1 MLFEED
7 GQTKGVELTCSF
19 TYVNN
24 SDLFDIIKRLWPS
37 PPLQSVWY
45 QTFLCLATSDVF
57 VKRKGYISV
66 AKSRRI
72 GNIPLIFCRYGCS

>member
-57 VKRKGYISV
+57 VKKKKGYIFD
-66 AKSRRI
+66 
-72 GNIPLIFCRYGCS
+72 NITPLQNPAESETFH

>member
-1 MLFEED
+1 MFFEED
-7 GQTKGVELTCSF
+7 GQTKSVEPTWLFSF

-57 VKRKGYISV
+57 VKKGLVHLFFDNITPLQNP
-66 AKSRRI
+66 AKSET
-72 GNIPLIFCRYGCS
+72 FH